1 MAKAIYF
8 QRGESVDYRPITD
21 TAAGEIIV
29 QGKLV
34 GVTRLDIRAGELGSV
49 AVTGVF
55 KVAKKATDVINAGA
69 EVFFDGS
76 VATGTSDDVKLGLAV
91 ASAAAGDEYVL
102 VLLNA

>member
-8 QRGESVDYRPITD
+8 QKGEAIDYRPETAV
-21 TAAGEIIV
+21 AAGEIVV

-34 GVTRLDIRAGELGSV
+34 GITRLDIPAGTLGSL

-55 KVAKKATDVINAGA
+55 KVAKASATTFAAGA
-69 EVFFDGS
+69 EVYFDGDTA
-76 VATGTSDDVKLGLAV
+76 VASGDTKLGLAV
-91 ASAAAGDEYVL
+91 AAAASGDEFVL

>member
-8 QRGESVDYRPITD
+8 SKGESIDYRPATAV
-21 TAAGEIIV
+21 AAGEIVV

-34 GVTRLDIRAGELGSV
+34 GIARLDIPAGTLGSL

-55 KVAKKATDVINAGA
+55 KVTKGTSTTFDAGA
-69 EVFFDGS
+69 EVFCDGG
-76 VATGTSDDVKLGLAV
+76 VAVASGDVKLGLAV
-91 ASAAAGDEYVL
+91 ADASAGEEYVL

>member
-8 QRGESVDYRPITD
+8 QKGEAVDYRPETAV
-21 TAAGEIIV
+21 AAGEVIV

-34 GVTRLDIRAGELGSV
+34 GITRLDIPAGTLGSI

-55 KVAKKATDVINAGA
+55 KVAKASATTFDVGA
-69 EVFFDGS
+69 EVYFN
-76 VATGTSDDVKLGLAV
+76 GTAAVTSGDTKLGLAV
-91 ASAAAGDEYVL
+91 ADAASGDEYVL

>member
-8 QRGESVDYRPITD
+8 SKGESVDYRPT
-21 TAAGEIIV
+21 TAVAAGEIVV

-34 GVTRLDIRAGELGSV
+34 GITKLDIPAGVLGSI

-55 KVAKKATDVINAGA
+55 KVTKGTSTAFNAGA
-69 EVFFDGS
+69 EVYFDGS
-76 VATGTSDDVKLGLAV
+76 VAATSGDTKIGLAV
-91 ASAAAGDEYVL
+91 ADASAGDEYVL

>member
-8 QRGESVDYRPITD
+8 QKGEAIDYRPT
-21 TAAGEIIV
+21 TAVAAGEIVV

-34 GVTRLDIRAGELGSV
+34 GITRLDIPAGTLGSL

-55 KVAKKATDVINAGA
+55 KVAKASATVFTAGA
-69 EVFFDGS
+69 EVFFKDGNA
-76 VATGTSDDVKLGLAV
+76 ATTGDVKLGLAV
-91 ASAAAGDEYVL
+91 APAAAGDEYVL

>member
-8 QRGESVDYRPITD
+8 QKGENIDYRPETAV
-21 TAAGEIIV
+21 AAGEIVV

-34 GVTRLDIRAGELGSV
+34 GITRLDIPAGTLGSI

-55 KVAKKATDVINAGA
+55 KVAKASAATFTAGA
-69 EVFFDGS
+69 EVYFDGDTA
-76 VATGTSDDVKLGLAV
+76 VASGDTKLGLAV
-91 ASAAAGDEYVL
+91 ADASAGDEYVL

>member
-8 QRGESVDYRPITD
+8 QKGEAIDYRPETAV
-21 TAAGEIIV
+21 AAGEIVV

-34 GVTRLDIRAGELGSV
+34 GITRLDIPAGTLGSL

-55 KVAKKATDVINAGA
+55 KVAKASATAFTAGA
-69 EVFFDGS
+69 EVYFDGDIA
-76 VATGTSDDVKLGLAV
+76 VTSGDTKLGLAV
-91 ASAAAGDEYVL
+91 ADASAGDEYVL